1 MANAR
6 GPIRTGDPA
15 GATTW
20 AFTSSAAVQSAVV
33 TAPQQT
39 QVLHS
44 SWYSVITG
52 AAPVAGPPPA
62 GARTP
67 SPGHRSTTG
76 CTPSSAPV
84 RSGRPDPGCP
94 TTTGT
99 RRDPRAACQVC
110 DRTVPAMTAA
120 SRVSCSTVDRRTAA
134 GRSSTNPHRV
144 CVPARRPGPS
154 TARSIRPAQ
163 RPTLEARPPSNRSQ
177 INCAAPPFH
186 DHVDAPT
193 YPHELPGASIGA
205 TRELDRPDTAP
216 AYCTFRVLRQAEYV
230 WVSRYSGV

>member
-20 AFTSSAAVQSAVV
+20 AFTSSAAVKSAVV

-52 AAPVAGPPPA
+52 AGT
-62 GARTP
+62 G
-67 SPGHRSTTG
+67 GRS
-76 CTPSSAPV
+76 TPSSAPV

-99 RRDPRAACQVC
+99 PRDPRAACQVC
-110 DRTVPAMTAA
+110 DRTVPATTAA

-134 GRSSTNPHRV
+134 GTSSTNPNRV
-144 CVPARRPGPS
+144 GVPTPRRGPS
-154 TARSIRPAQ
+154 IARSIRPAQ

-177 INCAAPPFH
+177 INCPATPFH
-186 DHVDAPT
+186 DHVDTPT
-193 YPHELPGASIGA
+193 Y
-205 TRELDRPDTAP
+205 
-216 AYCTFRVLRQAEYV
+216 
-230 WVSRYSGV
+230 